1 MPEKTK
7 WSRLVVSAV
16 PLLGLLFSGPLVMGQ
31 DSNLKSEQND
41 TVISATIIK
50 DGAEPTPP
58 FTVSNNGKDTVYLK
72 VDTWPQFPNGKKALL
87 DFIGGELTYPQ
98 EAKQKGTEG
107 TVVVNFVVDQEGE
120 VQNLEIAKSVSEL
133 LNQEAFRIVRNMPDW
148 QLGRQSSKKVKV
160 KLNLPIRFALE
171 NDDEQ
176 KDTN

>member
-58 FTVSNNGKDTVYLK
+58 S
-72 VDTWPQFPNGKKALL
+72 P
-87 DFIGGELTYPQ
+87 
-98 EAKQKGTEG
+98 
-107 TVVVNFVVDQEGE
+107 
-120 VQNLEIAKSVSEL
+120 
-133 LNQEAFRIVRNMPDW
+133 
-148 QLGRQSSKKVKV
+148 
-160 KLNLPIRFALE
+160 
-171 NDDEQ
+171 
-176 KDTN
+176 